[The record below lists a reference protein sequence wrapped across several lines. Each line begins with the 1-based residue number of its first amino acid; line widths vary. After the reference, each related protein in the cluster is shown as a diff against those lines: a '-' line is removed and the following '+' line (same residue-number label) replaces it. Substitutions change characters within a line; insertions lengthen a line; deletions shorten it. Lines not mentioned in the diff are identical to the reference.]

1 MIKSQLEKI
10 FSFDIPRRIIMKEE
24 QTIVINLS
32 DNAKG
37 KDEIWMNFNCIME
50 VAEYDK
56 TILFVY

>member
-1 MIKSQLEKI
+1 
-10 FSFDIPRRIIMKEE
+10 MKEE